1 MPKQKTGKK
10 KRSAFLAEQKRG
22 VAVGKRPVN
31 GKTSKLNG
39 GVSRMKHIPRK
50 TGV

>member
-10 KRSAFLAEQKRG
+10 KRSAFLDEKKRG
-22 VAVGKRPVN
+22 VAVGGRPVK
-31 GKTSKLNG
+31 GKSSKLNG
-39 GVSRMKHIPRK
+39 GISGMKHIPRK